1 MIWHYGIYYNDQF
14 LFSASYTVS
23 NTASVWH
30 NERLKAVN
38 YAWVKLDV
46 VENDFDNALYKVKK
60 IQPTKD
66 QQIQGLLKGMKAS
79 DIELLKEYFKRSQNQ
94 GD

>member
-14 LFSASYTVS
+14 LFSTSASTTNTS
-23 NTASVWH
+23 NVWH

-46 VENDFDNALYKVKK
+46 GKDDFDNALYKVKK

-66 QQIQGLLKGMKAS
+66 QQIEGLLKGMKAS
-79 DIELLKEYFKRSQNQ
+79 DIELLKEYFKRDQNALV
-94 GD
+94 

>member
-14 LFSASYTVS
+14 LFSTSASTTNTS
-23 NTASVWH
+23 NVWH

-46 VENDFDNALYKVKK
+46 GKDDFDNALYKVKK
-60 IQPTKD
+60 MSVTKEEH
-66 QQIQGLLKGMKAS
+66 ISSLLKDMKAS
-79 DIELLKEYFKRSQNQ
+79 DIELLKEYFKRDQNALV
-94 GD
+94 